1 MTDKTEEI
9 TSDVESLGMSL
20 GKRLGRLEV
29 SGVEM
34 VEQLV
39 LLVDRS
45 EVVEEALVEEH
56 IAGEKIEDQLKQIE
70 SKGDGLVKEVAKM
83 QEEKTQEKD
92 ELKSRLAKLEEEQME
107 FKNNFLHL
115 VESCQVMQDKIKL
128 IEGTNVK
135 LEEEVKE
142 LQKEKENLVK
152 SLTCT
157 SKLPNS
163 SANIVSLTTTHT
175 PTPKAVCQSNSPP
188 MTRPPPSLGA
198 GVMRRSPLFQ
208 VRTNLTWYNANG

>member
-39 LLVDRS
+39 GLLDRS

-70 SKGDGLVKEVAKM
+70 SKGDGLEKEVAKM

-115 VESCQVMQDKIKL
+115 VI
-128 IEGTNVK
+128 
-135 LEEEVKE
+135 
-142 LQKEKENLVK
+142 
-152 SLTCT
+152 
-157 SKLPNS
+157 
-163 SANIVSLTTTHT
+163 
-175 PTPKAVCQSNSPP
+175 
-188 MTRPPPSLGA
+188 
-198 GVMRRSPLFQ
+198 
-208 VRTNLTWYNANG
+208 